1 MMPSRSKTLLQ
12 LVTVIFGSSANG
24 FVSPHSWGTGN
35 SADQQQG
42 RQISSGISSSSSPEN
57 NDEILKELTKKYLGD
72 NPTFPTRK
80 TNNGLP
86 SKSDLYDEEEL
97 GSLLELHKQISPI
110 TQTKK
115 EEPED
120 LIPSLH
126 DLVLQAVEDV
136 DKEQSSATTTFID
149 NSPTDYPWLTDDI
162 RQKITH
168 ITAIASDVDGTLLS
182 SDHTMHPRTKSAVT
196 KAVESSFSP
205 IGKLQW
211 FFPATG
217 KTRWGALNSMGPEV
231 AAIVSQCP
239 GVFIQGLYC
248 VFGDKV
254 VFEKKLSKAGIEA
267 AEGLAAKF
275 NASVVAYDGDD
286 LYTTEL
292 TKYVV
297 DLHELYGEPL
307 SQEIPRIA
315 GHAPGIHK
323 ILIMDYDLVKLAEIR
338 PHLEALA
345 KETGACVTQ
354 AVPSMLEYLPEG
366 CSKALGVEKLCE
378 VLGIDP
384 STQLLALGDAENDVG
399 MLEMSAIGV
408 AVGNGSDLAKQA
420 ADIVLKETN
429 DEGGAGLAME
439 VLGGV

>member
-1 MMPSRSKTLLQ
+1 MTSRFKILLQ
-12 LVTVIFGSSANG
+12 LVAVVFGRSANG
-24 FVSPHSWGTGN
+24 FVSPHSWDTGN
-35 SADQQQG
+35 SADQRQG
-42 RQISSGISSSSSPEN
+42 RHLSSSPEG

-86 SKSDLYDEEEL
+86 SKSDLYGEEEL
-97 GSLLELHKQISPI
+97 GSLLELHKQLTPK
-110 TQTKK
+110 TQAKK

-126 DLVLQAVEDV
+126 DLVLQAVEDA
-136 DKEQSSATTTFID
+136 DKEQSSATTFID
-149 NSPTDYPWLTDDI
+149 SNPTYQWLTDDI
-162 RQKITH
+162 RQKMTH

-182 SDHTMHPRTKSAVT
+182 SDYTMHPRTKNALK

-205 IGKLQW
+205 TGKLQW

-254 VFEKKLSKAGIEA
+254 IFEKKLSKAGIEA

-275 NASVVAYDGDD
+275 NVSVVAYDGDD

-292 TKYVV
+292 TKNVV

-307 SQEIPRIA
+307 SQEIPSIA

-354 AVPSMLEYLPEG
+354 AIPSMLEFLPEG

-384 STQLLALGDAENDVG
+384 ATQLLALGDAENDVG
-399 MLEMSAIGV
+399 MLEMAAIGV
-408 AVGNGSDLAKQA
+408 AVGNGGDLAKQA
-420 ADIVLKETN
+420 ADIVLDETN

>member
-1 MMPSRSKTLLQ
+1 MAFRCKILLQ
-12 LVTVIFGSSANG
+12 LVAVLLNRSATG
-24 FVSPHSWGTGN
+24 FVNPHSWGTGN
-35 SADQQQG
+35 LVDQRQG
-42 RQISSGISSSSSPEN
+42 RRLSSSPDS
-57 NDEILKELTKKYLGD
+57 NDEILEELTKKYLGD

-97 GSLLELHKQISPI
+97 GSLLELHKQLTPK
-110 TQTKK
+110 TQAKK

-126 DLVLQAVEDV
+126 DLVLQAVEDA
-136 DKEQSSATTTFID
+136 DKEQSSTTTSID
-149 NSPTDYPWLTDDI
+149 SSPTYPWLTDDI
-162 RQKITH
+162 RQKMTH

-182 SDHTMHPRTKSAVT
+182 SDYTMHPRTKSAVN
-196 KAVESSFSP
+196 KAVETAYSP

-248 VFGDKV
+248 VFEGKV
-254 VFEKKLSKAGIEA
+254 IFEKKLSKAGIEA
-267 AEGLAAKF
+267 AVGLAAKF
-275 NASVVAYDGDD
+275 NASVIGYDGDD

-292 TKYVV
+292 TKNVV

-307 SQEIPRIA
+307 SQEIPSIT

-354 AVPSMLEYLPEG
+354 AVPSMLEFLPEG

-384 STQLLALGDAENDVG
+384 ATQLLALGDAENDVG

-408 AVGNGSDLAKQA
+408 AVGNGGKLAKQA
-420 ADIVLKETN
+420 ADIILDETN

>member
-1 MMPSRSKTLLQ
+1 MPSQSKILLQ
-12 LVTVIFGSSANG
+12 LLVTAVVFCRSANG
-24 FVSPHSWGTGN
+24 FVSPHSWGRGN
-35 SADQQQG
+35 SADHRQG
-42 RQISSGISSSSSPEN
+42 RHLSSSPES
-57 NDEILKELTKKYLGD
+57 NDEILKALTKKYLGD

-86 SKSDLYDEEEL
+86 SKSDLYDQEEL
-97 GSLLELHKQISPI
+97 GNLLELHKQLSLPK
-110 TQTKK
+110 TQAKK
-115 EEPED
+115 EALPED

-126 DLVLQAVEDV
+126 DMVLQAVKDA
-136 DKEQSSATTTFID
+136 DKEQASATSSID
-149 NSPTDYPWLTDDI
+149 ISPTYPWLTDDI
-162 RQKITH
+162 RQKMTH
-168 ITAIASDVDGTLLS
+168 ITAIASDVDGTLLN
-182 SDHTMHPRTKSAVT
+182 SDYTMHPRTKSAIT
-196 KAVESSFSP
+196 KAVESAFSP

-248 VFGDKV
+248 VYGGKV
-254 VFEKKLSKAGIEA
+254 IFEKKLSKAGIEA

-292 TKYVV
+292 TKDVV
-297 DLHELYGEPL
+297 DLHERYGEPL
-307 SQEIPRIA
+307 SREIPSIA

-338 PHLEALA
+338 PQLEALA

-354 AVPSMLEYLPEG
+354 AIPSMLEFLPEG

-384 STQLLALGDAENDVG
+384 ATQLLALGDAENDVG
-399 MLEMSAIGV
+399 MLEMAAIGV
-408 AVGNGSDLAKQA
+408 AVGNAGHLAKQA
-420 ADIVLKETN
+420 ADIVLEETN

>member
-1 MMPSRSKTLLQ
+1 MISRSKILLQ
-12 LVTVIFGSSANG
+12 LAAVVFSRSANG

-35 SADQQQG
+35 SADQRQG
-42 RQISSGISSSSSPEN
+42 RHLSSSPED

-97 GSLLELHKQISPI
+97 GSLLTLHKQLSPK
-110 TQTKK
+110 TQAKK
-115 EEPED
+115 EEPGD

-126 DLVLQAVEDV
+126 DLVLQAVEDA
-136 DKEQSSATTTFID
+136 DKEQSSATSSID
-149 NSPTDYPWLTDDI
+149 SSPTYPWLTDDI
-162 RQKITH
+162 RQKMTY

-182 SDHTMHPRTKSAVT
+182 SDYTMHPRTKSAVK
-196 KAVESSFSP
+196 KAVESAFSP

-217 KTRWGALNSMGPEV
+217 KTRWGMLNSVGPEV

-248 VFGDKV
+248 VFEGKV
-254 VFEKKLSKAGIEA
+254 IFEKKLSKAGIEA

-292 TKYVV
+292 TKNVV

-307 SQEIPRIA
+307 SKEISSIA

-354 AVPSMLEYLPEG
+354 AIPSMLEFLPEG

-408 AVGNGSDLAKQA
+408 AVGNGGDLAKQA
-420 ADIVLKETN
+420 ADIVLDETN